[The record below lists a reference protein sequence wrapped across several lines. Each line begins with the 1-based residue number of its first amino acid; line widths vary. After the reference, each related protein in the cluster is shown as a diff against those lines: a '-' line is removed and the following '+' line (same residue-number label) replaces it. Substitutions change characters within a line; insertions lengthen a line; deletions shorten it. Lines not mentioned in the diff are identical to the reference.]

1 MTAAGSNAT
10 CNSPS
15 SPTCAAQGRRRP
27 PWPRTTSASNTS
39 TDEAHLAVVV
49 VARLVGQPEA
59 VEQLTR
65 PLLGGAPVGP
75 PQVAKPNGGAQDE
88 TVMGLDLLPLAAATP
103 PSPDETALLGGTA
116 VALAGCVLRPL
127 WPTAR
132 LVVTAVHELGHAF
145 TAILLGGRGKRV
157 HLWLNTA
164 GLTSYSLPGSTG
176 RVRGAA
182 VAVAGYPAP
191 GIAGLLGAVAVVAG
205 QARWWVGAGAL
216 VALALRVLWVRNPWG
231 IWSTVI
237 AAAGLGWLAWSGP
250 PRLVTAV
257 GAGLVVL
264 LLVGGSGAGG
274 GPPPAR

>member
-1 MTAAGSNAT
+1 VAIAT
-10 CNSPS
+10 GDP
-15 SPTCAAQGRRRP
+15 
-27 PWPRTTSASNTS
+27 
-39 TDEAHLAVVV
+39 
-49 VARLVGQPEA
+49 
-59 VEQLTR
+59 
-65 PLLGGAPVGP
+65 GP

-103 PSPDETALLGGTA
+103 PSPDEMALLGGTA

-145 TAILLGGRGKRV
+145 AAILLGGRVNRV

-182 VAVAGYPAP
+182 VVVAGYPAP

-205 QARWWVGAGAL
+205 QARWWVAAGAL
-216 VALALRVLWVRNPWG
+216 VALALLVLWVRNPWG
-231 IWSTVI
+231 IWSTVV
-237 AAAGLGWLAWSGP
+237 AAAVLGWLAWSGP

-264 LLVGGSGAGG
+264 LLVGGWRAAVAHASGRERGLGG
-274 GPPPAR
+274 VSDAVLATRFLPLPALAFRALFVVVASATLVLGAWVLAVAAAN